1 MGKKSWPFG
10 KVMTDAAKLFVKND
24 PLRMAGAT
32 SFFTMFALPPI
43 LIILVQVFSLFINPA
58 TIQVELFA
66 SLTDTFGKES
76 LRQISS
82 VIAALQKISYNW
94 FVTIFGFL
102 FLTFV
107 ATTLF
112 KVIKNSI
119 NQIWDLPPAASVKV
133 MATIR
138 SRLQSLLLILTSGL
152 LFTMAVFIEMLQV
165 FIGHYFF
172 KILPVISPFFNRL
185 QGFIISTLI
194 MAIWFLMI
202 FRYLSHGRPLLRI
215 AWVGALFTSL
225 LFSLGKIILGIL
237 LSYNKINSI
246 YGASA
251 SLVLLLLFLFYTS
264 MILYYGASFTKVWAD
279 YKGFPMTDRHKNRV
293 HRKNPV

>member
-1 MGKKSWPFG
+1 MANRKWVFFKI
-10 KVMTDAAKLFVKND
+10 MADAARLFVKND

-58 TIQVELFA
+58 TIQVELFS

-76 LRQISS
+76 LRQITS
-82 VIAALQKISYNW
+82 VITALQKISYNW
-94 FVTIFGFL
+94 FVTILGFI

-119 NQIWDLPPAASVKV
+119 NQLWDLPPAKEVKV
-133 MATIR
+133 MATIK
-138 SRLQSLLLILTSGL
+138 SRAQSLLLILTSGL

-172 KILPVISPFFNRL
+172 KILPVISPFFNQL

-194 MAIWFLMI
+194 MAIWFLII
-202 FRYLSHGRPLLRI
+202 FRYLSHGRPLWRI
-215 AWVGALFTSL
+215 AWIGALFTSI
-225 LFSLGKIILGIL
+225 LFSFGKIILHIL
-237 LSYNKINSI
+237 LTYNQINSI

-279 YKGFPMTDRHKNRV
+279 YKGYKMV
-293 HRKNPV
+293 HR